1 MDPDLLS
8 SAAAAGGVR
17 GSPLPDISGLTADS
31 REVRPGYLF
40 AALPGNKLDG
50 RRFIADAVTRG
61 AVAILTD
68 DAQDL
73 DALRMDGGPVA
84 IVTDPNPRR
93 RLALMAARFHA
104 PQPHTIAAVTGT
116 SGKTSVAAFA
126 RQLWQ
131 SVGRPAASL
140 GTLGIVAPGFVRPGA
155 LTTPDPV
162 TLHRELAELARAGID
177 HVALEAS
184 SHGLDQYR
192 LDGLAITIAAFTNL
206 SHDHLDYHPT
216 MAAYFAAKSRLFADL
231 LPPGGTAVLNADA
244 GEFAALAAIARR
256 RGHRIIAYGRAESAD
271 LRLVDAAFERGH
283 LVLALRILGRE
294 ATVTLH
300 HLAGDFQAMNA
311 LAAFGIALASGCRA
325 DDLLTAMAGL
335 DSVPGRMQ
343 LVAAHPNGAPIYV
356 DYAHK
361 PDALQTVLN
370 ALRPH
375 VGGRLV
381 VVFGCGGDRDVGKRP
396 IMGEIAY
403 RLADTVIVTDDNP
416 RSERPEAI
424 RAAILA
430 ACPGAREIGDRHA
443 AIRAAIVGLAPGDLL
458 VIAGKGHESG
468 QIVGKTVHPFD
479 DAVVARE
486 IVAEMTGTAP

>member
-1 MDPDLLS
+1 
-8 SAAAAGGVR
+8 
-17 GSPLPDISGLTADS
+17 
-31 REVRPGYLF
+31 
-40 AALPGNKLDG
+40 
-50 RRFIADAVTRG
+50 
-61 AVAILTD
+61 
-68 DAQDL
+68 
-73 DALRMDGGPVA
+73 
-84 IVTDPNPRR
+84 
-93 RLALMAARFHA
+93 
-104 PQPHTIAAVTGT
+104 
-116 SGKTSVAAFA
+116 
-126 RQLWQ
+126 
-131 SVGRPAASL
+131 
-140 GTLGIVAPGFVRPGA
+140 
-155 LTTPDPV
+155 V

-216 MAAYFAAKSRLFADL
+216 MAAYFAAKSRLFAEL

-311 LAAFGIALASGCRA
+311 LAAFGIALASDCRA